1 MTTKHKKS
9 TSYQLDKTY
18 SDEADL
24 LKAVVKYFEPQRRD
38 GIMLIKVRD
47 RYARGYSDLF
57 INVRGQLVLAE
68 LKDDIGE
75 PSVHQVQ
82 FLDDMI
88 ACGAIGGVCRTLGE
102 VISLVDEAKR
112 RVPEWPI

>member
-1 MTTKHKKS
+1 MTTKRRKS
-9 TSYQLDKTY
+9 TSFQFDRMY

-24 LKAVVKYFEPQRRD
+24 LKEVVKYYEPQRRD

-47 RYARGYSDLF
+47 RYTRGYSDLF

-75 PSVHQVQ
+75 PSVHQLQ

-102 VISLVDEAKR
+102 VVALVDEAKR
-112 RVPEWPI
+112 RRPVWPI